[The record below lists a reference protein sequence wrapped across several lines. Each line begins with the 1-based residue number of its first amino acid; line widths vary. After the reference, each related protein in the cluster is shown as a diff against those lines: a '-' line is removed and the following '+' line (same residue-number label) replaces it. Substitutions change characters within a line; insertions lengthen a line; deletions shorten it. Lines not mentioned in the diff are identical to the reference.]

1 MSCTCAAPHR
11 PIALFGQRQRGE
23 SCYRNLLSPRTSRPT
38 LLITISLIMCTL
50 LHFNSSRHGSLEMGS
65 WRKLEAGVSFLVAPF
80 LIGSN
85 NRNQVNVSVQFTC
98 WFAGTLRA
106 AASAPA
112 TVLNLSSSS
121 SECVNILAASL
132 LDTIAICPTVA
143 HRKRFLIKSPNWT
156 ELNWTVER
164 PFSRTLA
171 VYIIMI
177 FDLMTTCF
185 RNNPIKKFDWSGRQ
199 ALAVSSCN

>member
-23 SCYRNLLSPRTSRPT
+23 SCYRNLLSPPTSRPT

-65 WRKLEAGVSFLVAPF
+65 WRKLEAGVSFLEAPF

-156 ELNWTVER
+156 ELNCRETFLPHVSCLYNYDIW
-164 PFSRTLA
+164 FND
-171 VYIIMI
+171 
-177 FDLMTTCF
+177 DLLPKQS
-185 RNNPIKKFDWSGRQ
+185 NQKIWLKWASS
-199 ALAVSSCN
+199 SSCIQL